1 MMSQEAKE
9 ARRAYQREYVKAYYA
24 KHPEKRKETN
34 RRYWE
39 NKAARMKHAASE
51 RERVTE

>member
-9 ARRAYQREYVKAYYA
+9 ARRAYQREYTKQYYA
-24 KHPEKRKETN
+24 KYPEKRRETN

-39 NKAARMKHAASE
+39 NRAARMKHAASE
-51 RERVTE
+51 RECVAE